1 MRILAALVLG
11 YYMVVGRV
19 GAEIGA
25 TNSDTPP
32 LPTGMTAAARGELD
46 RAVGVALTE
55 SAESAQSER
64 TVTRGGRV
72 VFIPGG
78 CGSVQS
84 SSS

>member
-11 YYMVVGRV
+11 YYLVVGRV

-25 TNSDTPP
+25 TNSDMPP

-55 SAESAQSER
+55 DAESSQSER
-64 TVTRGGRV
+64 TVTRGALT
-72 VFIPGG
+72 I
-78 CGSVQS
+78 S
-84 SSS
+84 